1 MEKSLAEL
9 FQEWEDLNTQVAQ
22 KFGEFNFDSIK
33 EIRKKQR
40 IIEDLVYS
48 VLLESS
54 PADIK
59 KTLPDTCGEMEIG
72 YNSQNNKLYYV
83 TLDPDYEES
92 EETKLVAIT
101 IDINKNVELINDF
114 KEEE

>member
-9 FQEWEDLNTQVAQ
+9 FQEWQELNTQVAQ

-48 VLLESS
+48 ILLDSA

-59 KTLPDTCGEMEIG
+59 KILSDTCGEMEIG
-72 YNSQNNKLYYV
+72 YNSHNNKLYYV
-83 TLDPDYEES
+83 TIDPEYEES
-92 EETKLVAIT
+92 EETKLIAIT
-101 IDINKNVELINDF
+101 IDVNKNVETIKDF

>member
-9 FQEWEDLNTQVAQ
+9 IKEWQELNTRVAQ

-40 IIEDLVYS
+40 ITEDIIYS
-48 VLLESS
+48 ILLESA

-59 KTLPDTCGEMEIG
+59 KILPDTCGEMEIG
-72 YNSQNNKLYYV
+72 YNSQNNKLYFV
-83 TLDPDYEES
+83 MFDPEYEES
-92 EETKLVAIT
+92 DEAILIAIT
-101 IDINKNVELINDF
+101 IDANKNVETIKDF
-114 KEEE
+114 KEGA

>member
-9 FQEWEDLNTQVAQ
+9 FQEWQELNTQVAK

-33 EIRKKQR
+33 EIRKRQR
-40 IIEDLVYS
+40 IIEDLCYS
-48 VLLESS
+48 VLLESA

-59 KTLPDTCGEMEIG
+59 KILPDTCGEMEIG

-83 TLDPDYEES
+83 MLDPEYEES
-92 EETKLVAIT
+92 EETKLIAIT
-101 IDINKNVELINDF
+101 IGINKNVELIKDF
-114 KEEE
+114 KEEA

>member
-9 FQEWEDLNTQVAQ
+9 FQEWQELNTQVAQ

-40 IIEDLVYS
+40 IAEDLIYS
-48 VLLESS
+48 VLLESAPS
-54 PADIK
+54 EIRK
-59 KTLPDTCGEMEIG
+59 ILPDGCGEMEIG

-83 TLDPDYEES
+83 MFDPEYEERKKIF
-92 EETKLVAIT
+92 EEDKALQKKYPNLSIFSV
-101 IDINKNVELINDF
+101 KH
-114 KEEE
+114 

>member
-9 FQEWEDLNTQVAQ
+9 FQEWQELNIQVAK

-33 EIRKKQR
+33 EIRKRQR
-40 IIEDLVYS
+40 LIEDLSYS
-48 VLLESS
+48 VLLESA

-59 KTLPDTCGEMEIG
+59 KILPDTCGEMEIG

-83 TLDPDYEES
+83 MLDPDYEES
-92 EETKLVAIT
+92 EETILIAIT
-101 IDINKNVELINDF
+101 IDINKNVELIKNF
-114 KEEE
+114 KEET

>member
-9 FQEWEDLNTQVAQ
+9 FQEWQELNTQVAQ

-48 VLLESS
+48 VLLDSA

-59 KTLPDTCGEMEIG
+59 KILPDTCGEMEIG
-72 YNSQNNKLYYV
+72 YNSQNNKLYFV
-83 TLDPDYEES
+83 MFDPEYEES
-92 EETKLVAIT
+92 EEAILIAIT
-101 IDINKNVELINDF
+101 IDENKKVETIKNF
-114 KEEE
+114 KEEA